1 MVQVMNMNIF
11 RGTLW
16 CGGTVESVLL
26 KALNL
31 WYSGKLL
38 HLPVADVR
46 VEHGGGGKM
55 FEKLLQCIAL
65 TNAKHIICEMLLN
78 LMFYDF
84 QTVDIV

>member
-1 MVQVMNMNIF
+1 MNIF

-55 FEKLLQCIAL
+55 FEK
-65 TNAKHIICEMLLN
+65 
-78 LMFYDF
+78 
-84 QTVDIV
+84 